1 MTPIAVISSQLTASI
16 AWSLRKWNSGPNRY
30 HSPQNRDRLCIL
42 IAGEQ
47 DPLHDAL
54 KRLQTVMQAFND
66 GQWQLSADVYPA
78 GRHEM
83 FHAPERDAVI
93 DKLLDVLKGWD

>member
-1 MTPIAVISSQLTASI
+1 
-16 AWSLRKWNSGPNRY
+16 
-30 HSPQNRDRLCIL
+30 
-42 IAGEQ
+42 
-47 DPLHDAL
+47 
-54 KRLQTVMQAFND
+54 MQAFND

>member
-1 MTPIAVISSQLTASI
+1 M
-16 AWSLRKWNSGPNRY
+16 Y
-30 HSPQNRDRLCIL
+30 F

-54 KRLQTVMQAFND
+54 KRLQPVMQAFND

-78 GRHEM
+78 SRHEM

-93 DKLLDVLKGWD
+93 DKLLEVLEGWS